1 MMNKSGSPIEKSIYR
16 LIEITPVPMVLSY
29 PDGKLEYVNPALKIM
44 LGYEEE
50 SIYAESVIITHLDD
64 VKVNKQIRQ
73 SLKRNPFSPIQI
85 EKRYTHRL
93 GHTVYVQLNIVAQ
106 ADDSGDIKR
115 YISQLIDLTTIKKS
129 DAAELLLNH
138 LVNQSSDAIYV
149 VAPKFGQILNCND
162 LAYQRLGYTKK
173 ELLNL
178 TVDRLYPDFQQAG
191 EWQKYFDKIK
201 DHGSFV
207 FEASHTR
214 KDGTTF
220 PVEANVSYIKYNNTQ
235 YLLAIV
241 RDISR
246 RKQKELAALALANL
260 DPLTKLPNRSIIDEQ
275 LNNIIEKAQ
284 KNKTLV
290 AFIYIDIDGFKQIN
304 DSYGHA
310 VGDDVLKTTASR
322 LRSCIRES
330 DIITRFGGD
339 EFLILING
347 IESKLLIKPM
357 VEKFLAEFDSPFK
370 IQTHLLNVTISI
382 GVSVY
387 SNENTDVHTLIQLAD
402 EAMYQAKKKS
412 GTSIY
417 FI

>member
-1 MMNKSGSPIEKSIYR
+1 MKKSGSAIEKSIYR
-16 LIEITPVPMVLSY
+16 LFEITPVPMVLSF
-29 PDGKLEYVNPALKIM
+29 PNGKLEYVNPALKTM
-44 LGYEEE
+44 LGYEGE
-50 SIYAESVIITHLDD
+50 SIYAKNVIITHLDD
-64 VKVNKQIRQ
+64 VTVNQEIRQ
-73 SLKRNPFSPIQI
+73 GLKKDPFTPIQI

-93 GHTVYVQLNIVAQ
+93 GHTIYVQLNIVAQ
-106 ADDSGDIKR
+106 ADDNGDIKR

-129 DAAELLLNH
+129 DAAEVLLNH
-138 LVNQSSDAIYV
+138 LVNQSNDAIYV
-149 VAPKFGQILNCND
+149 IAPKFGQILNCND
-162 LAYQRLGYTKK
+162 LAYQRLGYTKN

-178 TVDRLYPDFQQAG
+178 TVDRLHLDFQREG
-191 EWQKYFDKIK
+191 KWQEYYHKIK
-201 DHGSFV
+201 ENGSFV

-220 PVEANVSYIKYNNTQ
+220 PVEANVSYIKYNKTQ

-260 DPLTKLPNRSIIDEQ
+260 DPLTKLPNRNIVDEQ
-275 LNNIIEKAQ
+275 LANLISKAQ
-284 KNKTLV
+284 QNNTLI
-290 AFIYIDIDGFKQIN
+290 AFIYIDIDDFKNIN
-304 DSYGHA
+304 DSYGHI
-310 VGDDVLKTTASR
+310 VGDEVLKTTANR
-322 LRSCIRES
+322 LKSCIRES
-330 DIITRFGGD
+330 DIITRLGGD

-347 IESKLLIKPM
+347 IESKSLIKPM
-357 VEKFLAEFDSPFK
+357 VEKFLAEFASPFK
-370 IQTHLLNVTISI
+370 IQTHLINVTISI

-402 EAMYQAKKKS
+402 EAMYQAKKQL

>member
-1 MMNKSGSPIEKSIYR
+1 MNKSSSQIEKSIYR
-16 LIEITPVPMVLSY
+16 LFEVTPVPMVLSF
-29 PDGKLEYVNPALKIM
+29 PDGKLEYVNPALKAM
-44 LGYEEE
+44 LGYEGE
-50 SIYAESVIITHLDD
+50 SIYAQNVIITHLDD
-64 VKVNKQIRQ
+64 VNVNEEIRQ
-73 SLKRNPFSPIQI
+73 GLKKNPFNPIQI

-106 ADDSGDIKR
+106 ADEDGEIKR

-129 DAAELLLNH
+129 DAAEVLLNH
-138 LVNQSSDAIYV
+138 LVNQSNDAIYV

-162 LAYQRLGYTKK
+162 LAYQRLGYTKE

-178 TVDRLYPDFQQAG
+178 TVDHLHPDFKQKG
-191 EWQKYFDKIK
+191 KWQEYFNQIK
-201 DHGSFV
+201 KHGSLV
-207 FEASHTR
+207 IEASHTR

-220 PVEANVSYIKYNNTQ
+220 PVEANVSYIKYNKTD

-260 DPLTKLPNRSIIDEQ
+260 DPLTKLPNRSIVDEY
-275 LNNIIEKAQ
+275 LDELTLKAQ
-284 KNKTLV
+284 QNNTLI
-290 AFIYIDIDGFKQIN
+290 AFIYIDVDDFKNIN
-304 DSYGHA
+304 DNYGH
-310 VGDDVLKTTASR
+310 VIGDEVLKTTANR
-322 LRSCIRES
+322 LKSCIRET
-330 DIITRFGGD
+330 DIITRLGGD

-347 IESKLLIKPM
+347 IESKSSIKPM
-357 VEKFLAEFDSPFK
+357 VKKFLAEFYSPFK
-370 IQTHLLNVTISI
+370 IQTHLINVTISI

-387 SNENTDVHTLIQLAD
+387 CDENTDVHTLIQLAD
-402 EAMYQAKKKS
+402 EAMYQAKKQS

>member
-1 MMNKSGSPIEKSIYR
+1 MNKSSSQIEKSIYR
-16 LIEITPVPMVLSY
+16 LFEVTPVPMALSF
-29 PDGKLEYVNPALKIM
+29 PDGKLEYVNPALKTM
-44 LGYEEE
+44 LGYEGE
-50 SIYAESVIITHLDD
+50 SIYAENVIITHSDD
-64 VKVNKQIRQ
+64 VKVNEKIRQ
-73 SLKRNPFSPIQI
+73 GLKKDPFNPIQI

-106 ADDSGDIKR
+106 AGENGEIKR

-138 LVNQSSDAIYV
+138 LVNQSNDAIYV

-162 LAYQRLGYTKK
+162 LGYQRLGYTKE

-178 TVDRLYPDFQQAG
+178 TVDRLRPDFQQEG
-191 EWQKYFDKIK
+191 KWQEYINEVKK
-201 DHGSFV
+201 HGSLV

-220 PVEANVSYIKYNNTQ
+220 PVETNVSYINYNKAQ

-260 DPLTKLPNRSIIDEQ
+260 DPLTKLPNRSIIEQ
-275 LNNIIEKAQ
+275 QLDNMVSKAQ
-284 KNKTLV
+284 QNNTLI
-290 AFIYIDIDGFKQIN
+290 AFIYIDVDDFKSIN
-304 DSYGHA
+304 DNYGH
-310 VGDDVLKTTASR
+310 VIGDEVLKTTANR
-322 LRSCIRES
+322 LKSCIRDT
-330 DIITRFGGD
+330 DIITRMGGD

-347 IESKLLIKPM
+347 IESKSSIKPV
-357 VEKFLAEFDSPFK
+357 VEKFVLEFASPFK
-370 IQTHLLNVTISI
+370 IQTHLINVTISI

-387 SNENTDVHTLIQLAD
+387 CDENTEFHTLIQLAD
-402 EAMYQAKKKS
+402 EAMYQAKKQT